1 MSDDDKDEQWTAT
14 KEVYRTWRSSSENV
28 DDLRQQPRVI
38 FDTQRLD
45 RIQYFTQQAE
55 KWYNLR
61 KLAEESPNLLEL
73 AEWLD
78 TGDRYSLR
86 VERYLEDKVPAASRT
101 AECKVEAIDFLGL
114 HHGEINEDIMDA
126 AMASL
131 CSLSNNRGTC
141 STSAWWSKSK
151 PMDVCIEEIRRKKKI
166 VLAVRIDGHWIGVF
180 MDNELG
186 AVSIYN
192 SFGADGSGSER
203 VHKTVCDVVLPALG

>member
-28 DDLRQQPRVI
+28 DDLRQQPRVA
-38 FDTQRLD
+38 FDTQRPD

-86 VERYLEDKVPAASRT
+86 VERYLEDKVPEASRT
-101 AECKVEAIDFLGL
+101 ADCKVEAIDF
-114 HHGEINEDIMDA
+114 
-126 AMASL
+126 
-131 CSLSNNRGTC
+131 
-141 STSAWWSKSK
+141 
-151 PMDVCIEEIRRKKKI
+151 
-166 VLAVRIDGHWIGVF
+166 
-180 MDNELG
+180 
-186 AVSIYN
+186 
-192 SFGADGSGSER
+192 
-203 VHKTVCDVVLPALG
+203 